1 MERPGSG
8 AGFGIASASISVAG
22 LRCFDPVLESD
33 FDFSSSSVLLN
44 ALADF
49 SLPLPRIGTAASS
62 ASSHSVSLA
71 DPPVGTG

>member
-49 SLPLPRIGTAASS
+49 SLPLPRSLWDSS
-62 ASSHSVSLA
+62 AKL
-71 DPPVGTG
+71 TGRVFCFGLRVF